1 MVVRL
6 GRLLVEKGLIKQDD
20 FEKVIKYQKEHNT
33 RLIPTL
39 IQLGIVSEKDL
50 VNFFVEQ
57 FKIKYIDLIPEN
69 IPVHILEL
77 VPEDTAKK
85 GGFVPFKREGNKLY
99 VAMANPVDYATIEDI
114 KFTTNMDVIPYV
126 ALYSRIMSAIS
137 RYREIN
143 TQIATIDDIDV
154 GDDDIEIVG
163 EEEEEEISQE
173 EALSK
178 PVVKLVDRII
188 TEAVRKG
195 ASDIHIEPFENE
207 FRLRYR
213 IDGVLKRMSDISMR
227 YKAAVVS
234 RIKMMAEL
242 NIAER
247 RLPQDGRI
255 KMKVDKKVVDFRVSI
270 IPVLAGEK
278 VVMRILDKSSLRL
291 DMKQLGFSPESLEKF
306 MEAIHKPY
314 GIVLVTGPTGSGK
327 STTLYSALSALNKP
341 EVQIMTAEDP
351 VEYNLDGIN
360 QVQVKPEIGFTFAEA
375 LRAFLRQ
382 SPNII
387 LVGEIRDTE
396 TAEIAI
402 RAALTGHL
410 VLSTIHT
417 NDAPSTVNR
426 LIDMGIEPFLVSAAL
441 NLIQAQRLVRRICQ
455 NCKVKVPIDDEMRK
469 MMIEAKVDP
478 DYFDGYIYKGEGCD
492 KCGGTGYKGRVAL
505 TEVMPISPA
514 IRELILAGA
523 SNTEIAEQ
531 AKKEGMKT
539 LRDDAMAKMKA
550 GLTTLEEVLRETA
563 SM

>member
-57 FKIKYIDLIPEN
+57 FKIKYVDLVADS
-69 IPVHILEL
+69 IPVHVLEL

-85 GGFVPFKREGNKLY
+85 GAFVPFKKEGNRLY
-99 VAMANPVDYATIEDI
+99 VAMANPVDYSIIEDI

-126 ALYSRIMSAIS
+126 ALYSRIISAIS

-143 TQIATIDDIDV
+143 TQIATVDDIDV

-188 TEAVRKG
+188 KEAVRKG

-255 KMKVDKKVVDFRVSI
+255 KMRVDKKVVDFRVSI
-270 IPVLAGEK
+270 IPVLSGEK
-278 VVMRILDKSSLRL
+278 VVMRILDKSSLKL

-455 NCKVKVPIDDEMRK
+455 NCKVKIPIDDEMRK